1 MKSDGSLISIVH
13 NNSFGF
19 PGNNSIHWQTKSE
32 TSTVREETSL
42 RLHECNTETIIRDII
57 IIGLQVVLHL
67 SLMETSFLSLLLLSL
82 LCVLLLVLE
91 RESREQVKYRPKEN
105 RILKKKKKKK
115 ERNKNKKGMNPSR
128 DSLIAL
134 SFLLFLFLFFSC
146 VLFFF
151 EAKTRNESEE
161 IAREDEYKKKKMRNK

>member
-19 PGNNSIHWQTKSE
+19 PGNNRDCQTKSE
-32 TSTVREETSL
+32 MSTVRAETSL
-42 RLHECNTETIIRDII
+42 QSTETMIRDI

-91 RESREQVKYRPKEN
+91 REPEEQVKYRPKEN
-105 RILKKKKKKK
+105 RILRKK
-115 ERNKNKKGMNPSR
+115 ETRGDGSIER
-128 DSLIAL
+128 LIDCSFVSLVL
-134 SFLLFLFLFFSC
+134 CSFSC

-161 IAREDEYKKKKMRNK
+161 IAKEDECKKKKMRNKEEQR